1 MGRYLIQDT
10 TSKAI
15 KKSLLKWG
23 ELSINDAGIRGVI
36 TIKNHRKYQFRDEI
50 DIEFKGEVFA
60 RLDVV
65 NRQWHGSDI
74 MLNKS
79 YNVSK
84 IKLNRYIRKNIFRE
98 IKIRMNYFGV
108 DMKDYRN
115 IVKIKWV

>member
-10 TSKAI
+10 TSRAI

-23 ELSINDAGIRGVI
+23 ELSINNSDIRGTI

-50 DIEFKGEVFA
+50 DIEFKGEIFV

-65 NRQWHGSDI
+65 TREWYGSDI

-79 YNVSK
+79 YSISK
-84 IKLNRYIRKNIFRE
+84 IKLNRYIRKKIFRE
-98 IKIRMNYFGV
+98 IQIRMNYFGI